1 MAKLTQVFN
10 KKTALDILYIGGG
23 AVAGTYAGTQ
33 VYTMLK
39 GDPADTTKTPFD
51 ADEKLKPYIKGGVP
65 ILVGA
70 FLPSLLGRSEAVKG
84 IGNGMIASGA
94 SLIVAELLKKAGM
107 EIPVQGVGNVMMQG
121 VGNVMMQGYNS
132 IGPDRD
138 MGNGVALG
146 AAYDNYSDTSYD
158 TTPAAAGEMDY

>member
-33 VYTMLK
+33 VYNLLK
-39 GDPADTTKTPFD
+39 GDPADPADAAKKPFD
-51 ADEKLKPYIKGGVP
+51 VDEKLKPYIKGGVP

-70 FLPSLLGRSEAVKG
+70 FLPSLLGRSEAIKG
-84 IGNGMIASGA
+84 VGNGMIASGA

-107 EIPVQGVGNVMMQG
+107 DIPVQGVGNVMM
-121 VGNVMMQGYNS
+121 GNVMMQGMS
-132 IGPDRD
+132 PARD
-138 MGNGVALG
+138 LGNGVALG
-146 AAYDNYSDTSYD
+146 AAYDNYSDTSFD
-158 TTPAAAGEMDY
+158 TSSAAAGEMDY

>member
-33 VYTMLK
+33 AYNLIK
-39 GDPADTTKTPFD
+39 GDKADFD
-51 ADEKLKPYIKGGVP
+51 PEEKLKPYIKGGVP

-70 FLPSLLGRSEAVKG
+70 FLPSLLGRSEAIKG
-84 IGNGMIASGA
+84 VGNGMIASGA

-107 EIPVQGVGNVMMQG
+107 EVPVQGVGNVMM
-121 VGNVMMQGYNS
+121 GNVMMQGMS
-132 IGPDRD
+132 PARD

-146 AAYDNYSDTSYD
+146 AAYDNYSDTSFD
-158 TTPAAAGEMDY
+158 TSSAAAGEMDY